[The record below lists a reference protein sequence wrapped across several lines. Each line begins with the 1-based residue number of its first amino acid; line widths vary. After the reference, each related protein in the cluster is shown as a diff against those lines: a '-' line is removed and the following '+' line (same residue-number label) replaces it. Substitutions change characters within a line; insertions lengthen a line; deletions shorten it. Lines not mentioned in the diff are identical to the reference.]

1 MKPALLLLPLLA
13 LACSKTVEPDPST
26 VAPTAA
32 TTPSTPTASAHPT
45 AAASATAS
53 APVVAAAGDLTWNA
67 APAWHVMPN
76 PSQMRKATYSV
87 PRAAGD
93 PEDGD
98 LSISQAGG
106 GMDANIKRWGAQFDG
121 APAPKVTTR
130 TVGALKVTI
139 VETHG
144 TFNAGGMPGMAA
156 SGPKKDW
163 ALLAAIV
170 DATDPPYFFKLTG
183 PAKTV
188 AAAHDGFDAMVASFQ
203 LKK

>member
-13 LACSKTVEPDPST
+13 LACSKTVEPDPSS
-26 VAPTAA
+26 V
-32 TTPSTPTASAHPT
+32 TPTPTTTSSPPAPSAHPT
-45 AAASATAS
+45 AVVTAS
-53 APVVAAAGDLTWNA
+53 APAAAAGDLTWTA

-106 GMDANIKRWGAQFDG
+106 GMDANIKRWSGQFDG
-121 APAPKVTTR
+121 APPPKVTTR

-156 SGPKKDW
+156 LGPKKDW

-188 AAAHDGFDAMVASFQ
+188 AAAHDGFDATVASFQ